1 VLWPQAL
8 EVNRLLKP
16 PHDGCALYR
25 EVTIMNLFGM
35 IALSCGLVL
44 AAPPVMGAT
53 LENKIKV
60 NAVICATKSGIEAT
74 RADMNAKQL
83 GSLGCSTAPIS
94 LRVDIL
100 PPSVA
105 CDPYLFVAATLPDR
119 ILRYWIRR
127 DELDD
132 QKLSTASDDTEC
144 RE

>member
-1 VLWPQAL
+1 MDA
-8 EVNRLLKP
+8 RC
-16 PHDGCALYR
+16 HR
-25 EVTIMNLFGM
+25 ESTIMNPFGM
-35 IALSCGLVL
+35 MALSCGLAL
-44 AAPPVMGAT
+44 AAPAVMAAT
-53 LENKIKV
+53 PENRIKV
-60 NAVICATKSGIEAT
+60 NAVVCGTKSGIEAT

-83 GSLGCSTAPIS
+83 ESLGCSTTPTS

-132 QKLSTASDDTEC
+132 QVLNIAGEDAGC
-144 RE
+144 RQ